1 MTAVSHPRQ
10 APRRRSLPRNCSWSE
25 SVRFGLAHWPSYPPR
40 RNLLLGGYQDP
51 L

>member
-25 SVRFGLAHWPSYPPR
+25 AWGSGSLIGLR
-40 RNLLLGGYQDP
+40 ILQDEIYSWADTKI